1 MKLLVVGAT
10 GTLGRQVAKRAL
22 DEGHQVRCLVRSPKK
37 ASFLKEWGAE
47 LIPGNLCDASSLLP
61 ALEDIDAVID
71 AATARATVWLSIK
84 QGDWYGKVNLSQPL

>member
-47 LIPGNLCDASSLLP
+47 LIPGNLCDASSLPP

-71 AATARATVWLSIK
+71 AATARATDSLS
-84 QGDWYGKVNLSQPL
+84 LSLIHI